1 MVEDAAISEDER
13 GLCELAALDLRL
25 ARAFAARA
33 EAAEDPE
40 VANGFARSYQRAA
53 RSYRQTLALKH
64 RLRRELKRE
73 AREDRADLSREHER
87 AVAHRKAQV
96 CAVVKGLIWTEHEQ
110 DEAERL
116 EDELDEILDDEAV
129 LDGFAATPVEVHVAR
144 LRRNLGLGVE
154 GDAPN
159 LQAPGEAGPQDPP
172 PPPTNPAPAD
182 AVAGPPDAPLERD
195 YWNSA

>member
-25 ARAFAARA
+25 ARSFAARA
-33 EAAEDPE
+33 EAAEDTE

-96 CAVVKGLIWTEHEQ
+96 CAVVKGLIWTEHER

-116 EDELDEILDDEAV
+116 EDELDEILDDDAV
-129 LDGFAATPVEVHVAR
+129 LDGFAATPVEIHVAR
-144 LRRNLGLGVE
+144 LRRTLGLGVE
-154 GDAPN
+154 DPGPNVPAP
-159 LQAPGEAGPQDPP
+159 AEAGPHDPP
-172 PPPTNPAPAD
+172 PHPTAPGSTDTA
-182 AVAGPPDAPLERD
+182 AAPPDTAPERD